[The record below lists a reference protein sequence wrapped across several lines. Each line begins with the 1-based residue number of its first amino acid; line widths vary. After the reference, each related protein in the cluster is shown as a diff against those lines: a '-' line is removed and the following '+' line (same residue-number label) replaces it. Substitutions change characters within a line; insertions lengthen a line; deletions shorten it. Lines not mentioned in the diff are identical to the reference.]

1 MTRIL
6 PGVGPRSSSLKR
18 GPNSK
23 PLNFPSASASANK
36 SRKQTFLFMATM
48 LISALLFTVAIS
60 GRRHT
65 LVARKV
71 EKGGRSSNDLIGDL
85 VVTPE
90 FCAKAEAIKVCS
102 HQIINAP
109 PTGRIGPQATLE
121 PPPDGSSYALEALYQ
136 AGIECFD
143 IDVVTLKDGTLLAAH
158 PSRFAARV
166 GTEKKPEEYTLFQ
179 ARKAGADEVG
189 FPVLKDVMH
198 NFATLRRKSKGAP
211 FYSKAALASSD
222 KIPALQGPLLN
233 IDLKG
238 PNLTKQHLKDIED
251 LVKRRHITENVAL
264 CATALDD
271 DGEVGPGIDML
282 EAYGNAG
289 EHSTLFGLV
298 LRDLV
303 EKDRDVSRIKGL
315 LEKYTGIKAFV
326 PSHKFSS
333 DFFDSLSTLGLP
345 ITAWT
350 VDDDAGLIDAVN
362 KGLSAVIS
370 NHPIQL
376 RKKLFRIR
384 RQKCG
389 QPI

>member
-1 MTRIL
+1 MS
-6 PGVGPRSSSLKR
+6 GAGHRSSSIKR

-23 PLNFPSASASANK
+23 PLNLSSASANK
-36 SRKQTFLFMATM
+36 SRKQTLIFMAAM

-65 LVARKV
+65 LVARKA
-71 EKGGRSSNDLIGDL
+71 EKEAKSSNDLIGDL

-90 FCAKAEAIKVCS
+90 FCAKAEAIQVCS

-109 PTGRIGPQATLE
+109 PVGRIGPQATTE

-179 ARKAGADEVG
+179 ARKAGADEVE

-238 PNLTKQHLKDIED
+238 PNLKKQHLKDIED
-251 LVKRRHITENVAL
+251 LIKRRHITENVAL
-264 CATALDD
+264 CATALD

-333 DFFDSLSTLGLP
+333 DFFASLSTLGLP
-345 ITAWT
+345 VTAWT
-350 VDDDAGLIDAVN
+350 VDDDAGLIGAIDN
-362 KGLSAVIS
+362 GLSAVIS

-389 QPI
+389 HTI